1 MPALAFLLVLGFCIS
16 GPGGVIPDPAVRPGN
31 WNSSYNGTSFTSSIT
46 LAHPVASVSSITLS
60 GLQHSQRGDLHVL
73 LHGPQ
78 GTAWNLVVRPG
89 FGGAGGGDTGNLLT
103 GDYVL
108 VESGGD
114 TLEQGAANITGAS
127 YDQHF
132 NSGGGAWTNG
142 VLDVPLS
149 AISGPS
155 GTWTLEIR
163 DWKPQ
168 DTGGLASWTLAGVQG
183 GFATYCYGT
192 GVMAT
197 DCPCQASGASGRGC
211 PNSSDSFGA
220 GLVAEGL
227 VALHN
232 VAFHC
237 SGEPANALTVLLQGT
252 SNVAGGT
259 LFGDGVRCVGG
270 SLLRLYVRN
279 ASNGIFEAPIAGELG
294 VPERSAQL
302 GDTLLPGSAR
312 YYQAYYRDPA
322 PAFCP
327 APQGATFNVSSAVAV
342 SW

>member
-1 MPALAFLLVLGFCIS
+1 VPALLFVLGFTAS
-16 GPGGVIPDPAVRPGN
+16 GPGGVIPDPAVRPGV
-31 WNSSYNGTSFTSSIT
+31 WNVSYNGASLSSAIT
-46 LAHPVASVSSITLS
+46 LAHPVASLSSITLS
-60 GLQHSQRGDLHVL
+60 GLQHTARGDLHVL

-78 GTAWNLVVRPG
+78 GTSWNLVVRPG
-89 FGGAGGGDTGNLLT
+89 FDGTNAGDRGDFLA
-103 GDYVL
+103 GDFTL
-108 VESGGD
+108 VESGGAS
-114 TLEQGAANITGAS
+114 LEQGASDLAAGS

-132 NSGGGAWTNG
+132 NTGGGAWTNG

-155 GTWTLEIR
+155 GIWTLEIR
-163 DWKPQ
+163 DWRPQ
-168 DTGGLASWTLAGVQG
+168 ESGSLASWTLTGVQG

-192 GVMAT
+192 GAMTT
-197 DCPCQASGASGRGC
+197 DCPCQAFGASGRGC
-211 PNSSDSFGA
+211 PNSYDAFGA

-232 VAFHC
+232 VAFHS
-237 SGEPANALTVLLQGT
+237 SGEPPDALTILLQGT
-252 SNVAGGT
+252 ANVTGGT

-270 SLLRLYVRN
+270 SLLRLYARN

-294 VPERSAQL
+294 VPDRSAQL
-302 GDTLLPGSAR
+302 GDPLGPGSAR
-312 YYQAYYRDPA
+312 YYQAYYRDPS

-327 APQGATFNVSSAVAV
+327 APQGGTYNLTSAVAI